1 MFNKGK
7 ILINSVL
14 RKDEIKRFI
23 KPTKKTKMLLYIKVM
38 LEEGGEEKEI
48 SADVIDMRT
57 RLELK

>member
-38 LEEGGEEKEI
+38 LEEGGKKKKYQP
-48 SADVIDMRT
+48 M
-57 RLELK
+57 